1 MIAMA
6 DKLKITAYLDK
17 VLYDKLVEL
26 SGELTAMLKKRVSL
40 SRLLSLGVELL
51 VYVLE
56 TGQIELIERV
66 DNALARRLKLSGW
79 VKRKLGRNQQ

>member
-51 VYVLE
+51 VHVLE
-56 TGQIELIERV
+56 TGQIELIEQV

-79 VKRKLGRNQQ
+79 VKRKPGRNQQ